1 MSTPAQTDV
10 VKFLLVDDLH
20 DNLMALQALLQRP
33 GIELLLA
40 HTGRDA
46 LELLLQHD
54 VALALVDVHMPEIDG
69 FELAELMRGSERT
82 RHVPIIFVTAADHD
96 AARREFV
103 GYEAGAVD
111 FLFKPVDP
119 HVLRSKVNVFVQLH
133 RQRRELQKRVEE
145 LTRVREELQST
156 LRLNEL
162 FVAAVGHD
170 LRSPLS
176 AILNGTEI
184 LRATAQE
191 PVMRRAAD
199 IIRNSGKNMERLI
212 ADLFDLSRARLGGGI
227 AIERAEAVD
236 LGEIANHVLAEA
248 RTASEQRVLDL
259 QTSGSLEGAWDP
271 VRVQQVL
278 ANLVTNAMRHGASDR
293 SIQVTIDGRVAD
305 EVAIEVKNGGS
316 IPADVLPHI
325 FDPFRSFGDKQRRGL
340 GLGLYIVQ
348 QIVTAHEGVITVESR
363 EGMTR
368 ISVKLPRASRRA
380 SLVGDGVVES
390 GLASTV

>member
-1 MSTPAQTDV
+1 MSATATADV

-20 DNLMALQALLQRP
+20 DNLMALQALLAQP
-33 GIELLLA
+33 GLELLMA
-40 HTGRDA
+40 HSGREA

-69 FELAELMRGSERT
+69 FELAELMRGSDRT

-119 HVLRSKVNVFVQLH
+119 HILRSKVNVFVQLH

-145 LTRVREELQST
+145 LTRVREELQAT

-170 LRSPLS
+170 LRTPLT
-176 AILNGTEI
+176 AILNGAEI
-184 LRATAQE
+184 LRSEPEPRTAQ
-191 PVMRRAAD
+191 RAVE
-199 IIRNSGKNMERLI
+199 IIRNSGRNMERLI

-227 AIERAEAVD
+227 AVDCVPGVD
-236 LGEIANHVLAEA
+236 LSQIAQHVVSEA
-248 RTASEQRVLDL
+248 QANAASRTVELQVTGDL
-259 QTSGSLEGAWDP
+259 TGTWDA

-278 ANLVTNAMRHGASDR
+278 ANLVSNAVRHGRPDTSVAVQLADAKSE
-293 SIQVTIDGRVAD
+293 IEIDV
-305 EVAIEVKNGGS
+305 VNGGI
-316 IPADVLPHI
+316 IPAGVLPHI
-325 FDPFRSFGDKQRRGL
+325 FDPFRSFGDKQRTGL

-348 QIVTAHEGVITVESR
+348 QIIAAHGGKINVSSAQDT
-363 EGMTR
+363 TR
-368 ISVKLPRASRRA
+368 ISIRLPR
-380 SLVGDGVVES
+380 DGRGQRDS
-390 GLASTV
+390 KTDRL